1 MNRDRPIYKGRV
13 PKKKGLEVKT
23 CTGSGGEGGGRGAR
37 GSGVVIMLFYY
48 YCFGGKFDQR
58 RGLVILKINLYDS
71 TVGA

>member
-23 CTGSGGEGGGRGAR
+23 CTGRGGRGAG
-37 GSGVVIMLFYY
+37 GSGVVIMFFYY

-71 TVGA
+71 TEHR